1 MDSGKQ
7 KRALLEGSSFFK
19 GFSAPL
25 IEAIVPA
32 LKECSFDSESA
43 IVYKGDVSDSL
54 YLIRE
59 GEVEISVSSKDGKII
74 VLGTLGK
81 GDVFGEIGL
90 LDHGSRTA
98 NVSARTD
105 VTLYRLNTQDF
116 NEIAKQF
123 GLKEWAAITAY
134 ICKLFR
140 SVTNNLEETS
150 FLDTGIRVSKK
161 ILELYE
167 KAPAQERQGAGFNM
181 NISQEVLGRMV
192 GLSREATNKTLA
204 RLEDEG
210 LIEKKYKN
218 ILVPDVSL
226 LRRLVEKADT

>member
-1 MDSGKQ
+1 MNSGKQ
-7 KRALLEGSSFFK
+7 KRALLESSHFFN
-19 GFSAPL
+19 GFSPSL
-25 IEAIVPA
+25 LDAIVPA
-32 LKECSFDSESA
+32 LKECSFDAGSA
-43 IVYKGDVSDSL
+43 IVYKGDVSDCL

-81 GDVFGEIGL
+81 SGVFGEIGL

-98 NVSARTD
+98 SVSARTD
-105 VTLYRLNTQDF
+105 VALYRLNTPDF

-123 GLKEWAAITAY
+123 GLKEWAAITTY

-140 SVTNNLEETS
+140 SVTNNLEETN

-167 KAPAQERQGAGFNM
+167 KAPAQERQGAAFNM
-181 NISQEVLGRMV
+181 NMSQELLGRMV

-218 ILVPDVSL
+218 ILVPDIL
-226 LRRLVEKADT
+226 RLRRLVEKAGD